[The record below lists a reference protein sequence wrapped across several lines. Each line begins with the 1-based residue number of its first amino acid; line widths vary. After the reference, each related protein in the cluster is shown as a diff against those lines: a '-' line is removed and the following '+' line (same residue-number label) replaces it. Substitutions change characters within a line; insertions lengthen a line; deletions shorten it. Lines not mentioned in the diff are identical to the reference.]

1 MCSSKILVTLNW
13 SKALTP
19 HPYVL
24 SQPLVCREL
33 QPKSKCNRRSE
44 KMQKPRKTVKTK
56 QYQLM
61 MV

>member
-1 MCSSKILVTLNW
+1 MLEQNPSHLELEQGPH
-13 SKALTP
+13 P